1 MLANMMTFLPE
12 WSIFLKFAL
21 YSIILALIPGPDLT
35 LFISRSILHGAK
47 AGFACLLGAYSGI
60 FIHVIAVSIGLSA
73 LIIASPTAFFILKWL
88 GAAYLVW
95 LAVQLFLNRST
106 FKLDMDKGKTI
117 SFKKNYLT
125 GLMSNLLNPKVI
137 LFNMTF
143 LPQFVSVS
151 DPHAAGKLV
160 FLGLSFIPV
169 SVPFM
174 VAAIIA
180 ADRVAKA
187 LKENPHFIRGL
198 NWLMGVMFMGF
209 ALKLLSTHAK

>member
-1 MLANMMTFLPE
+1 MTFLPE

-21 YSIILALIPGPDLT
+21 YSIILTLVPGPDLT
-35 LFISRSILHGAK
+35 LLISRSILDGAK

-95 LAVQLFLNRST
+95 LAIQLFRNRST
-106 FKLDMDKGKTI
+106 FKLDMEKTKTF
-117 SFKKNYLT
+117 SFKKNYLA

-143 LPQFVSVS
+143 LPQFVSVT

-169 SVPFM
+169 SMPF
-174 VAAIIA
+174 VAAIIVA
-180 ADRVAKA
+180 ADRVAKL
-187 LKENPHFIRGL
+187 LKENPQFIRGL
-198 NWLMGVMFMGF
+198 NWVMGAMFMGF
-209 ALKLLSTHAK
+209 AVKLLAIQAK